1 MLAAPIF
8 TVDHSRLTFDFEEF
22 IKNELGLKLDNQT
35 KREDEPICK
44 YFLKG
49 TCTKGKN
56 CQFRHKGYDR
66 DKSVVCKHWLRGLC
80 KKGDGCEFLH
90 VFNMKKMPECWF
102 YSKYGE
108 CCNGD
113 ECMYLHIDPESKQK
127 ECPWYA
133 RGFCK
138 HGPNCRNK
146 HVRKLV
152 CQNYLTGFCPDGLNC
167 PNGHPKYE
175 LPVMHN
181 LLNELS
187 DTAQPQQQQQ
197 QQHQQPQPHTH
208 DKVPFNRQNNMH
220 QQQHS
225 FHSNNNNNNN
235 HINNNQQ
242 QQGTFRKLE
251 DVTCYKCG
259 QQGHYANRCP
269 QGRSGPPM

>member
-1 MLAAPIF
+1 
-8 TVDHSRLTFDFEEF
+8 
-22 IKNELGLKLDNQT
+22 
-35 KREDEPICK
+35 
-44 YFLKG
+44 
-49 TCTKGKN
+49 
-56 CQFRHKGYDR
+56 
-66 DKSVVCKHWLRGLC
+66 
-80 KKGDGCEFLH
+80 
-90 VFNMKKMPECWF
+90 MPECWF

-167 PNGHPKYE
+167 QNGHPKYE
-175 LPVMHN
+175 LPVMYN
-181 LLNELS
+181 SLN
-187 DTAQPQQQQQ
+187 DQPDAAQQQKQQQPQQHHQQQ
-197 QQHQQPQPHTH
+197 QQHTQ

-220 QQQHS
+220 QQHS
-225 FHSNNNNNNN
+225 FHNSNNNNNNN
-235 HINNNQQ
+235 NQ

>member
-1 MLAAPIF
+1 MLASPIF
-8 TVDHSRLTFDFEEF
+8 SVNHTNLTFDFEEF
-22 IKNELGLKLDNQT
+22 IKSELGLKLDNQV
-35 KREDEPICK
+35 KKEDEPICK
-44 YFLKG
+44 YYLKG
-49 TCTKGKN
+49 SCTKGSN
-56 CQFRHKGYDR
+56 CQFKHKGFDR

-80 KKGDGCEFLH
+80 KKGDSCEFLH

-175 LPVMHN
+175 LPAMYSN
-181 LLNELS
+181 QGGEQSNE
-187 DTAQPQQQQQ
+187 QQQMQQMQQQQQ
-197 QQHQQPQPHTH
+197 FQQQSQPQQKPLY
-208 DKVPFNRQNNMH
+208 H
-220 QQQHS
+220 QSKPYNQMDDNDQSRS
-225 FHSNNNNNNN
+225 FGRG
-235 HINNNQQ
+235 Q
-242 QQGTFRKLE
+242 QQGNFRKLE

-269 QGRSGPPM
+269 QGRTGQK

>member
-1 MLAAPIF
+1 MLASPIF
-8 TVDHSRLTFDFEEF
+8 TVNHSGLTFDFEEF

-44 YFLKG
+44 YYLKG
-49 TCTKGKN
+49 TCTKGNN

-175 LPVMHN
+175 LPVMYN
-181 LLNELS
+181 TPN
-187 DTAQPQQQQQ
+187 DQPDASHPQQQ
-197 QQHQQPQPHTH
+197 QQHQSSHSQQQPHHTQ
-208 DKVPFNRQNNMH
+208 DKVPFSRSNNMH
-220 QQQHS
+220 QS
-225 FHSNNNNNNN
+225 FHSNNNHGNP
-235 HINNNQQ
+235 Q